1 MDREYILEY
10 LRNHKND
17 LLEKYGIVKIALY
30 GSYAKNR
37 QTESSDIDIL
47 VKSNKRTI
55 EIDKLQKELSQ
66 ALNKK
71 VDILNEKTILLPTIK
86 QMILKSA
93 INV

>member
-10 LRNHKND
+10 LRNQKNE

-37 QTESSDIDIL
+37 QTQSSDIDIL
-47 VKSNKRTI
+47 VESNRRII

-71 VDILNEKTILLPTIK
+71 VDVLNEKTILLPTIK